1 MLYYAEKLVRLLLL
15 VFSFYGFM
23 QTARRRLDVNLSLA
37 FIFASIGSLMFAA
50 GILNLLPETAAFIC
64 LLGCALGVCSIRRRD
79 SVLAL
84 VSPGTLFFAVGSVV
98 MAALLLRTKFT
109 SYDNFSHWAIV
120 VKRMLATDRFPN
132 FSDVN
137 IQFQSYPLGSSCF
150 IYYIAKVSGIRF
162 EWMQMLAQAVLMLGM
177 IAALFSCS
185 RRPVTHLLTAVVGVA
200 LLAGDIAFTSLLVDT
215 LLPLTAL
222 AGLALC
228 VTCRDR
234 LGEQPW
240 LLLPFLLFLMS
251 IKNSG
256 LLFDVVLIVCM
267 LCCGRKALRGH
278 ARAFALTALSPFALL
293 LLWQKHVKLV
303 FSDGMHA
310 KHSLSLSLFAATL
323 QEKGADTIDTI
334 ASGMLGRVFSLSNPM
349 LHVLLLLLALVL
361 IGRFCLRDRQSPH
374 FLAPLVLGSY
384 AAYELGLFLMYLLTM
399 PTGEALILAGYSR
412 YEKTILIFSAGAVWI
427 YACQLLGRPLS
438 GALRRAASAVLA
450 ALCAVSVF
458 TLVKPSLSYFRRQT
472 LCGTT
477 REAYDRLIED
487 YDIPAGCRYMILRS
501 QNDDGYLFYLTRYL
515 LDPQAVSSAELSWLI
530 ELPDLWRDYDYLIT
544 LNPSEE
550 IQTYLSEHF
559 ELSPVIDLSLYKDE
573 QTASDM

>member
-1 MLYYAEKLVRLLLL
+1 MLYYAEKVVRLLLL

-23 QTARRRLDVNLSLA
+23 QAARRRLDANLSLA
-37 FIFASIGSLMFAA
+37 FIFASIGSLLFLA

-64 LLGCALGVCSIRRRD
+64 LLGCVLGVRSIRRRENP
-79 SVLAL
+79 LAL
-84 VSPGTLFFAVGSVV
+84 ISPGTLFFAVGSVV
-98 MAALLLRTKFT
+98 MAALLFRAKFT

-132 FSDVN
+132 FSDIN
-137 IQFQSYPLGSSCF
+137 IEFQSYPLGSSCF

-177 IAALFSCS
+177 AAALFSCS
-185 RRPVTHLLTAVVGVA
+185 RRPVTHLLTAIVGVA
-200 LLAGDIAFTSLLVDT
+200 LLAGDVDFTSLMVDT

-222 AGLALC
+222 AGLAAC
-228 VTCRDR
+228 VALRDR
-234 LGEQPW
+234 IGERPW

-256 LLFDVVLIVCM
+256 LLFDVVLLVCM
-267 LCCGRKALRGH
+267 LCCGHKALRGR
-278 ARAFALTALSPFALL
+278 ARAFVLTALSPFALL

-310 KHSLSLSLFAATL
+310 RHSLSLSLFAATL
-323 QEKGADTIDTI
+323 QEKGGDTIDKI
-334 ASGMLGRVFSLSNPM
+334 AGGMLGQVFSLSNPM
-349 LHVLLLLLALVL
+349 LYVLLLLLALLL

-412 YEKTILIFSAGAVWI
+412 YEKTILIFCAGAAWI
-427 YACQLLGRPLS
+427 YACRLAACALP
-438 GALRRAASAVLA
+438 GALRRTVSAVLA
-450 ALCAVSVF
+450 ALCAASVF
-458 TLVKPSLSYFRRQT
+458 ALVKPSRSYFRRQT
-472 LCGTT
+472 FAGTT
-477 REAYDRLIED
+477 REAYDQLIED
-487 YDIPAGCRYMILRS
+487 YGIPAGCRYMILRS
-501 QNDDGYLFYLTRYL
+501 ENDYGYLYHLTRYL

-530 ELPDLWRDYDYLIT
+530 ELPDLWRGYDYLIT

-550 IQTYLSEHF
+550 VQAYLSGHF
-559 ELSPVIDLSLYKDE
+559 ELSPVIDLSLYKE
-573 QTASDM
+573 E

>member
-1 MLYYAEKLVRLLLL
+1 MLYYAEKVVRLLLL

-23 QTARRRLDVNLSLA
+23 QAARRRLDANLSLA
-37 FIFASIGSLMFAA
+37 FIFASIGSLLFLA

-64 LLGCALGVCSIRRRD
+64 LLGCVLGVRSIRRRE
-79 SVLAL
+79 SPLAL
-84 VSPGTLFFAVGSVV
+84 ISPGTLFFAVGSVV
-98 MAALLLRTKFT
+98 MAALLFRAKFT

-177 IAALFSCS
+177 TAALFSCS

-200 LLAGDIAFTSLLVDT
+200 LLAGDVDFTSLMVDT

-222 AGLALC
+222 AGMAACVAL
-228 VTCRDR
+228 RDR
-234 LGEQPW
+234 IGERPW

-256 LLFDVVLIVCM
+256 LLFDVVLLVCM

-278 ARAFALTALSPFALL
+278 VRAFALTALSPFALL

-323 QEKGADTIDTI
+323 EEKGEDIIQTITG
-334 ASGMLGRVFSLSNPM
+334 GMLGKVFSLSNPM
-349 LHVLLLLLALVL
+349 LYVLLLLLALLL

-412 YEKTILIFSAGAVWI
+412 YEKTILIFCAGAAWI
-427 YACQLLGRPLS
+427 YACRLAACALP
-438 GALRRAASAVLA
+438 GALRRTVSAVLT
-450 ALCAVSVF
+450 ALCAASVF
-458 TLVKPSLSYFRRQT
+458 ALVKPSRSYFRRQT
-472 LCGTT
+472 FAGTT
-477 REAYDRLIED
+477 REAYDQLIED
-487 YDIPAGCRYMILRS
+487 YGIPAGCRYMILRS
-501 QNDDGYLFYLTRYL
+501 ENDDGYLYYLTRYL

-544 LNPSEE
+544 LDPSEE
-550 IQTYLSEHF
+550 VQAYLSGHF
-559 ELSPVIDLSLYKDE
+559 ELSPVIDLSLYKE
-573 QTASDM
+573 E

>member
-1 MLYYAEKLVRLLLL
+1 MLYYAEKVVRLLLL

-23 QTARRRLDVNLSLA
+23 QAARRRLDANLSLA
-37 FIFASIGSLMFAA
+37 FIFASIGSLMFLA

-64 LLGCALGVCSIRRRD
+64 LLGCVLGVRSIRRRENP
-79 SVLAL
+79 LAL
-84 VSPGTLFFAVGSVV
+84 ISPGTLFFAVGSVV
-98 MAALLLRTKFT
+98 MAALLFRAKFT

-177 IAALFSCS
+177 TAALFSCS
-185 RRPVTHLLTAVVGVA
+185 RWPVTHLLTAVVGVA
-200 LLAGDIAFTSLLVDT
+200 LLAGDVDFTSLMVDT

-222 AGLALC
+222 AGLAAC
-228 VTCRDR
+228 VALRER
-234 LGEQPW
+234 IGERPW

-256 LLFDVVLIVCM
+256 LLFDVVLLVCM
-267 LCCGRKALRGH
+267 LCCGHKALRGH
-278 ARAFALTALSPFALL
+278 VRAFALTALSPFALL

-323 QEKGADTIDTI
+323 EEKGEDIIQTITG
-334 ASGMLGRVFSLSNPM
+334 GMLGKVFSLSNPM
-349 LHVLLLLLALVL
+349 LYVLLLLLALLL

-412 YEKTILIFSAGAVWI
+412 YEKTILIFCAGAAWI
-427 YACQLLGRPLS
+427 YACRLAACALP
-438 GALRRAASAVLA
+438 GALRRTVSAVLA
-450 ALCAVSVF
+450 ALCAASVF
-458 TLVKPSLSYFRRQT
+458 ALVKPSRSYFRRQT
-472 LCGTT
+472 FAGTT
-477 REAYDRLIED
+477 REAYDQLIED
-487 YDIPAGCRYMILRS
+487 YGIPAGCRYMILRS
-501 QNDDGYLFYLTRYL
+501 ENDDGYLYYLTRYL

-544 LNPSEE
+544 LDPSEE
-550 IQTYLSEHF
+550 VQAYLSEHF
-559 ELSPVIDLSLYKDE
+559 ELSPVIDLSLYKE
-573 QTASDM
+573 E

>member
-1 MLYYAEKLVRLLLL
+1 MLYYAEKVVRLLLL

-23 QTARRRLDVNLSLA
+23 QAARRRLDANLSLA
-37 FIFASIGSLMFAA
+37 FIFASIGSLLFLA

-64 LLGCALGVCSIRRRD
+64 LLGCVLGVRSIRRRE
-79 SVLAL
+79 SPLAL
-84 VSPGTLFFAVGSVV
+84 ISPGTLFFAVGSVV
-98 MAALLLRTKFT
+98 MAALLFRAKFT

-120 VKRMLATDRFPN
+120 VKRILATDRFPN

-162 EWMQMLAQAVLMLGM
+162 EWMQMLAQAVLTLGM
-177 IAALFSCS
+177 TAALFSCS

-200 LLAGDIAFTSLLVDT
+200 LLAGDVDFTSLMVDT

-222 AGLALC
+222 AGLAAC
-228 VTCRDR
+228 VALRDR
-234 LGEQPW
+234 IGERPW

-256 LLFDVVLIVCM
+256 LLFDVVLLVGM

-323 QEKGADTIDTI
+323 EEKGEDIIQTITG
-334 ASGMLGRVFSLSNPM
+334 SMLGKVFSLSNPM
-349 LHVLLLLLALVL
+349 LYVLLLLLALLL
-361 IGRFCLRDRQSPH
+361 IGLFCLRDRQSPH

-412 YEKTILIFSAGAVWI
+412 YEKTILIFCAGAAWI
-427 YACQLLGRPLS
+427 YACRLAACALP
-438 GALRRAASAVLA
+438 GALRRTVSAVLA
-450 ALCAVSVF
+450 ALCAASVF
-458 TLVKPSLSYFRRQT
+458 ALVKPSRSYFRRQT
-472 LCGTT
+472 FAGTT
-477 REAYDRLIED
+477 REAYDQLIED
-487 YDIPAGCRYMILRS
+487 YGIPAGCRYMILRS
-501 QNDDGYLFYLTRYL
+501 ENDDGYLYYLTRYL

-544 LNPSEE
+544 LDPSEE
-550 IQTYLSEHF
+550 VQAYLSGHF
-559 ELSPVIDLSLYKDE
+559 ELSPVIDLSLYKE
-573 QTASDM
+573 E

>member
-1 MLYYAEKLVRLLLL
+1 MLYYAERVVRLLLL

-23 QTARRRLDVNLSLA
+23 QAARRRLDANLSLA
-37 FIFASIGSLMFAA
+37 FIFASIGSLMFLA

-64 LLGCALGVCSIRRRD
+64 LLGCVLGVRSIRRRE
-79 SVLAL
+79 SPLAL
-84 VSPGTLFFAVGSVV
+84 ISPGTLFFAVGSVV
-98 MAALLLRTKFT
+98 MAVLLFRAKFT

-177 IAALFSCS
+177 TAALFSCS

-200 LLAGDIAFTSLLVDT
+200 LLAGDVDFTSLMVDT

-222 AGLALC
+222 AGLAAC
-228 VTCRDR
+228 VALRDR
-234 LGEQPW
+234 IGERPW
-240 LLLPFLLFLMS
+240 LLLTFLLFLMS

-256 LLFDVVLIVCM
+256 LLFDVVLLVGM
-267 LCCGRKALRGH
+267 LCCGHKALRGH
-278 ARAFALTALSPFALL
+278 VRAFALTALSPFALL

-323 QEKGADTIDTI
+323 EEKGEDIIQTITG
-334 ASGMLGRVFSLSNPM
+334 SMLGKVFSLSNPM
-349 LHVLLLLLALVL
+349 LYVLLLLLALLL

-412 YEKTILIFSAGAVWI
+412 YEKTILIFCAGAAWI
-427 YACQLLGRPLS
+427 YACRLAACALP
-438 GALRRAASAVLA
+438 GALRRTVSAVLA
-450 ALCAVSVF
+450 ALCAASVF
-458 TLVKPSLSYFRRQT
+458 ALVKPSRSYFRRQT
-472 LCGTT
+472 FAGTT
-477 REAYDRLIED
+477 REAYDQLIED
-487 YDIPAGCRYMILRS
+487 YGIPAGCRYMILRS
-501 QNDDGYLFYLTRYL
+501 ENDDGYLYYLTRYL

-544 LNPSEE
+544 LDPSEE
-550 IQTYLSEHF
+550 VQAYLSGHF
-559 ELSPVIDLSLYKDE
+559 ELSPVIDLSLYKE
-573 QTASDM
+573 E

>member
-1 MLYYAEKLVRLLLL
+1 MLYYAEKVVRLLLL

-23 QTARRRLDVNLSLA
+23 QAARRRLDANLSLA
-37 FIFASIGSLMFAA
+37 FIFASIGSLMFLA

-64 LLGCALGVCSIRRRD
+64 LLGCVLGVRSIRRRENP
-79 SVLAL
+79 LAL
-84 VSPGTLFFAVGSVV
+84 ISPGTLFFAVGSVV
-98 MAALLLRTKFT
+98 MAALLFRAKFT

-137 IQFQSYPLGSSCF
+137 IQFQSYPLGSSCC
-150 IYYIAKVSGIRF
+150 IYDIAKVSGIRF

-177 IAALFSCS
+177 TAALFSCS

-200 LLAGDIAFTSLLVDT
+200 LLAGDVDFTSLMVDT

-222 AGLALC
+222 AGLAAC
-228 VTCRDR
+228 VALRER
-234 LGEQPW
+234 IGERPW

-256 LLFDVVLIVCM
+256 LLFDVVLLVCM

-278 ARAFALTALSPFALL
+278 VRAFALTALSPFALL

-323 QEKGADTIDTI
+323 EEKGEDIIQTITG
-334 ASGMLGRVFSLSNPM
+334 GMLGKVFSLSNPM
-349 LHVLLLLLALVL
+349 LYVLLLLLALLL

-412 YEKTILIFSAGAVWI
+412 YEKTILIFCAGAAWI
-427 YACQLLGRPLS
+427 YACRLAACALP
-438 GALRRAASAVLA
+438 GALRRTVSAVLA
-450 ALCAVSVF
+450 ALCAASVF
-458 TLVKPSLSYFRRQT
+458 ALVKPSRSYFRRQT
-472 LCGTT
+472 FAGTT
-477 REAYDRLIED
+477 REAYDQLIED
-487 YDIPAGCRYMILRS
+487 YGIPAGCRYMILRS
-501 QNDDGYLFYLTRYL
+501 ENDDGYLYYLTRYL

-544 LNPSEE
+544 LDPSEE
-550 IQTYLSEHF
+550 VQAYLSGHF
-559 ELSPVIDLSLYKDE
+559 ELSPVIDLSLYKE
-573 QTASDM
+573 E

>member
-1 MLYYAEKLVRLLLL
+1 MLYYAEKVVRLLLL

-23 QTARRRLDVNLSLA
+23 QAARRRLDANLSLA

-64 LLGCALGVCSIRRRD
+64 LLGCVLGVRSIRRRENP
-79 SVLAL
+79 LAL
-84 VSPGTLFFAVGSVV
+84 ISPGTLFFAVGSVV
-98 MAALLLRTKFT
+98 MAALLFRAKFT

-177 IAALFSCS
+177 TAALFSCS

-200 LLAGDIAFTSLLVDT
+200 LLAGDVDFTSLMVDT

-222 AGLALC
+222 AGLAAC
-228 VTCRDR
+228 VALRER
-234 LGEQPW
+234 IGERPW

-256 LLFDVVLIVCM
+256 LLFDVVLLVCM
-267 LCCGRKALRGH
+267 LCCGHKALRGH
-278 ARAFALTALSPFALL
+278 VRAFALTALSPFALL

-323 QEKGADTIDTI
+323 EEKGEDIIQAITG
-334 ASGMLGRVFSLSNPM
+334 GMLGKVFSLSNPM
-349 LHVLLLLLALVL
+349 LYVLLLLLALLL

-412 YEKTILIFSAGAVWI
+412 YEKTILIFCAGAAWI
-427 YACQLLGRPLS
+427 YACRLAACALP
-438 GALRRAASAVLA
+438 GALRRTVSAVLA
-450 ALCAVSVF
+450 ALCAASVF
-458 TLVKPSLSYFRRQT
+458 ALVKPSRSYFRRQT
-472 LCGTT
+472 FAGTT
-477 REAYDRLIED
+477 REAYDQLIED
-487 YDIPAGCRYMILRS
+487 YGIPAGCRYMILRS
-501 QNDDGYLFYLTRYL
+501 ENDDGYLYYLTRYL

-530 ELPDLWRDYDYLIT
+530 ELPDLWRGYDYLIT
-544 LNPSEE
+544 LDPSEE
-550 IQTYLSEHF
+550 VQAYLSGHF
-559 ELSPVIDLSLYKDE
+559 ELSPVIDLSLYKE
-573 QTASDM
+573 E

>member
-1 MLYYAEKLVRLLLL
+1 MLYYAEKVVRLLLL

-23 QTARRRLDVNLSLA
+23 QAARRRLDANLSLA
-37 FIFASIGSLMFAA
+37 FIFASIGSLMFLA

-64 LLGCALGVCSIRRRD
+64 LLGCVLGVRSIRRRE
-79 SVLAL
+79 SPLAL
-84 VSPGTLFFAVGSVV
+84 ISPGTLFFAVGSVV
-98 MAALLLRTKFT
+98 MAALLFRAKFT

-177 IAALFSCS
+177 TAALFSCS

-200 LLAGDIAFTSLLVDT
+200 LLAGDVDFTSLMVDT

-222 AGLALC
+222 AGLAAC
-228 VTCRDR
+228 VALRDR
-234 LGEQPW
+234 IGERPW

-256 LLFDVVLIVCM
+256 LLFDVVLLVCM

-278 ARAFALTALSPFALL
+278 VRAFALTALSPFALL

-323 QEKGADTIDTI
+323 EEKGEDIIQAITG
-334 ASGMLGRVFSLSNPM
+334 GMLGKVFSLSNPM
-349 LHVLLLLLALVL
+349 LYVLLLLLALLL

-412 YEKTILIFSAGAVWI
+412 YEKTILIFCAGAAWI
-427 YACQLLGRPLS
+427 YACRLAACALP
-438 GALRRAASAVLA
+438 GALRRTVSAVLA
-450 ALCAVSVF
+450 ALCAASVF
-458 TLVKPSLSYFRRQT
+458 ALVKPSRSYFRRQT
-472 LCGTT
+472 FAGTT
-477 REAYDRLIED
+477 REAYDQLIED
-487 YDIPAGCRYMILRS
+487 YGIPAGCRYMILRS
-501 QNDDGYLFYLTRYL
+501 ENDDGYLYYLTRYL

-530 ELPDLWRDYDYLIT
+530 ELPDLWRGYDYLIT
-544 LNPSEE
+544 LDPSEE
-550 IQTYLSEHF
+550 VQAYLSGHF
-559 ELSPVIDLSLYKDE
+559 ELSPVIDLSLYKE
-573 QTASDM
+573 E

>member
-1 MLYYAEKLVRLLLL
+1 MLYYAEKVVRLLLL

-23 QTARRRLDVNLSLA
+23 QAARRRLDANLSLA
-37 FIFASIGSLMFAA
+37 FIFASIGSLMFLA

-64 LLGCALGVCSIRRRD
+64 LLGCVLGVRSIRRRE
-79 SVLAL
+79 SPLAL
-84 VSPGTLFFAVGSVV
+84 ISPGTLFFAVGSVV
-98 MAALLLRTKFT
+98 MAALLFRAKFT

-177 IAALFSCS
+177 AAALFSCS

-200 LLAGDIAFTSLLVDT
+200 LLAGDVDFTSLMVDT

-222 AGLALC
+222 AGLSVCVAL
-228 VTCRDR
+228 RER
-234 LGEQPW
+234 IGERPW

-256 LLFDVVLIVCM
+256 LLFDVVLLACM
-267 LCCGRKALRGH
+267 LCCGHKALRGH
-278 ARAFALTALSPFALL
+278 VRAFALTALSPFALL

-323 QEKGADTIDTI
+323 EEKGEDIIQTITG
-334 ASGMLGRVFSLSNPM
+334 GMLGKVFSLSNPM
-349 LHVLLLLLALVL
+349 LYVLLLLLALLL

-412 YEKTILIFSAGAVWI
+412 YEKTILIFCAGAAWI
-427 YACQLLGRPLS
+427 YACQLAACALP
-438 GALRRAASAVLA
+438 GALRRTVSAVLA
-450 ALCAVSVF
+450 ALCAASVF
-458 TLVKPSLSYFRRQT
+458 ALVKPSRSYFRRQT
-472 LCGTT
+472 FAGTT
-477 REAYDRLIED
+477 REAYDQLIED
-487 YDIPAGCRYMILRS
+487 YGIPAGCRYMILRS
-501 QNDDGYLFYLTRYL
+501 ENDDGYLYYLTRYL

-530 ELPDLWRDYDYLIT
+530 ELPDLWRGYDYLIT
-544 LNPSEE
+544 LDPSEE
-550 IQTYLSEHF
+550 VQAYLREHF
-559 ELSPVIDLSLYKDE
+559 ELSPVIDLSLYKE
-573 QTASDM
+573 E

>member
-1 MLYYAEKLVRLLLL
+1 MLYYAEKVVRLLLL

-23 QTARRRLDVNLSLA
+23 QAARRRLDANLSLA
-37 FIFASIGSLMFAA
+37 FIFASIGSLLFLA

-64 LLGCALGVCSIRRRD
+64 LLGCVLGVRSIRRRE
-79 SVLAL
+79 SPLAL
-84 VSPGTLFFAVGSVV
+84 ISPGTLFFAVGSVV
-98 MAALLLRTKFT
+98 MAALLFRAKFT

-177 IAALFSCS
+177 TAALFSCS

-200 LLAGDIAFTSLLVDT
+200 LLAGDVDFTSLMVDT

-222 AGLALC
+222 AGLAAC
-228 VTCRDR
+228 VALRDR
-234 LGEQPW
+234 IGERPW

-256 LLFDVVLIVCM
+256 LLFDVVLLVCM

-278 ARAFALTALSPFALL
+278 VRAFALTALSPFALL

-323 QEKGADTIDTI
+323 EEKGEDIIQTITG
-334 ASGMLGRVFSLSNPM
+334 GMLGKVFSLSNPM
-349 LHVLLLLLALVL
+349 LYVLLLLLALLL

-399 PTGEALILAGYSR
+399 PTG
-412 YEKTILIFSAGAVWI
+412 
-427 YACQLLGRPLS
+427 
-438 GALRRAASAVLA
+438 
-450 ALCAVSVF
+450 
-458 TLVKPSLSYFRRQT
+458 
-472 LCGTT
+472 
-477 REAYDRLIED
+477 
-487 YDIPAGCRYMILRS
+487 
-501 QNDDGYLFYLTRYL
+501 
-515 LDPQAVSSAELSWLI
+515 
-530 ELPDLWRDYDYLIT
+530 
-544 LNPSEE
+544 
-550 IQTYLSEHF
+550 
-559 ELSPVIDLSLYKDE
+559 
-573 QTASDM
+573 